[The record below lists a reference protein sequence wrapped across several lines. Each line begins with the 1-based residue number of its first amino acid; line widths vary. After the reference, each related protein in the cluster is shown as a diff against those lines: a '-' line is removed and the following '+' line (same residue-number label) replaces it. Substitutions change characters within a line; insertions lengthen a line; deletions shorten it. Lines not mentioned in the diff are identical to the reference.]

1 MVVPKVKTPKQS
13 PKISPKKSHPK
24 TENNE
29 GGAPSLSPANGSPKN
44 SPKNTSPKPSPKKL
58 KPAKDTGSAGQSP
71 KLPAKKILGSKN
83 QNVENIPSGAENPK
97 QGVEVA
103 PIAVP
108 KSSPSRLRRG
118 STFDEIKEEGEVGL
132 ANGTDIDPKVG
143 KATKLEDS
151 PGEPQV
157 GHLDE
162 IREEADESESHGA
175 SYS

>member
-44 SPKNTSPKPSPKKL
+44 TSPKRSPKKL
-58 KPAKDTGSAGQSP
+58 KPAKDPGSAGQSP

-83 QNVENIPSGAENPK
+83 PNVENIPSGAENPK

-132 ANGTDIDPKVG
+132 ANGTDTDPKGG

>member
-1 MVVPKVKTPKQS
+1 MLVVPKVKTPKQS
-13 PKISPKKSHPK
+13 PKMSPKKSHPK

-58 KPAKDTGSAGQSP
+58 KPAKDPGSAGQSP

-83 QNVENIPSGAENPK
+83 PNILSGAENPK
-97 QGVEVA
+97 QAVEVA

-118 STFDEIKEEGEVGL
+118 STFDEIKEEGEIAL
-132 ANGTDIDPKVG
+132 ANGTDTESKGG
-143 KATKLEDS
+143 KATKLEES
-151 PGEPQV
+151 PDEPHV

-162 IREEADESESHGA
+162 IREEADESESHGV